1 MDWGDF
7 VSMLFWS
14 LLIFVH
20 VLAAAFWVGGQ
31 LMLVVVVLPLL
42 RRGASPQLVRELAS
56 ATGRRF
62 ASLTNLVLLPIL
74 VVTGIALAWLNGVRP
89 DNLTSTPFG
98 RVLLVKVVLVVVVFS
113 LAGLHGVAARRLR
126 RSQVRAMA
134 VATLVISIAIVGLG
148 AALAVLPGA

>member
-1 MDWGDF
+1 M
-7 VSMLFWS
+7 STLFWS

-31 LMLVVVVLPLL
+31 LMLVIVVLPLL

-56 ATGRRF
+56 STGRRF
-62 ASLTNLVLLPIL
+62 AAITNRVLLPVL
-74 VVTGIALAWLNGVRP
+74 VVTGITLAWLNGVRP
-89 DNLTSTPFG
+89 GNLTGTSFG
-98 RVLLVKVVLVVVVFS
+98 RVLLVKAVLVAVVFT

-126 RSQVRAMA
+126 RRGVRAMA

-148 AALAVLPGA
+148 AALAVLPGP